1 MNGFLPRTLIEAAS
15 FADPTFVGGATDI
28 MPLIRNEVRD
38 DENLI
43 LLKNIPE
50 LKELRD
56 TPEHIV
62 IGSGVR
68 LAELARSE
76 LINTRCAAVAQA
88 AAVTASPQIRN
99 IATIGGNVM
108 QDRRCIYFNQSEQ
121 WRGALPLC
129 YKTGGEVCHQIPNS
143 PVCRAIYYSDLA
155 TALIALDAEAEYL
168 EQGELRRTSVQE
180 LVQRRSNQTL
190 QYELVSASGPD
201 HAKVFTS
208 RVLLNGQPIGKGQGH
223 SKKEAEQTAAH
234 AGLTTLIRG

>member
-129 YKTGGEVCHQIPNS
+129 YKTGGEACHQIPNS
-143 PVCRAIYYSDLA
+143 PVCRASAFSTSA
-155 TALIALDAEAEYL
+155 TPTSAYC
-168 EQGELRRTSVQE
+168 RTVRTSSAFRQKAA
-180 LVQRRSNQTL
+180 RACRSWCSGIRPAMAVRAMRDSKSSL
-190 QYELVSASGPD
+190 SAS
-201 HAKVFTS
+201 
-208 RVLLNGQPIGKGQGH
+208 
-223 SKKEAEQTAAH
+223 
-234 AGLTTLIRG
+234 